1 MAAIFSVVNFG
12 VIEVL
17 VLFFEFFVVIIL
29 IESPVFSS
37 RSAASFSPMM
47 QTF

>member
-17 VLFFEFFVVIIL
+17 VLFLEFFVVIIL
-29 IESPVFSS
+29 IESPIYKSKS
-37 RSAASFSPMM
+37 EASLSPMM